1 MQLTGGLITLI
12 TDFGTRDPFVGQMKG
27 VMYSINPDVRIVD
40 VTHDITP
47 FNIREAAIV
56 TGLSYSHFPTRSV
69 HLVVVDP
76 GVGSSRRPVIV
87 TTENHYFVG
96 PDNGVF
102 SMIYT
107 LEEKSLTVT
116 HITADH
122 YFYQKES
129 PTFQGRDYYAP
140 VAAWLS
146 KGIPVSNFG
155 EPIQDYIRMR
165 IPVPERPTRNTLE
178 GEVIHIDRFGN
189 AITNIRE
196 SLLNAG
202 GAGKDTRVILKGK
215 EVSMKN
221 HYSEAED
228 KDLYCLINSFGLLE
242 FFVYRGNA
250 AGLHEINI
258 GDIVGIIFS

>member
-1 MQLTGGLITLI
+1 MHITGGLITLI
-12 TDFGTRDPFVGQMKG
+12 TDFGARDPFVGQMKG
-27 VMYSINPDVRIVD
+27 VMYSINPEVRIVD

-122 YFYQKES
+122 YFYKKGS

-146 KGIPVSNFG
+146 KGTPVSNFG

-165 IPVPERPTRNTLE
+165 IPIPERPTKNTLE

-196 SLLNAG
+196 TDLNAVG
-202 GAGKDTRVILKGK
+202 PRKDMRVILKGK
-215 EVSMKN
+215 EVILKN

-228 KDLYCLINSFGLLE
+228 RDLYCLVNSFGLLE
-242 FFVYRGNA
+242 FFVYRGSA
-250 AGLHEINI
+250 ADLHEINI
-258 GDIVGIIFS
+258 GDIVGIIFG